1 MAYVVRRISVH
12 DYGIYLLAQSLAAFL
27 YLLEFGTGSIL
38 VPLYVT
44 TFTQRGI
51 EEAGKLAST
60 LTLTL
65 LALGAVGS
73 CILSL
78 AAWQIPRLFRL
89 PSTQTTLAIEVLI
102 VSSVAVMFAL
112 PQGPL
117 ELLCH
122 AFHRFDR
129 TNQLQVVTTA
139 LRVVLTIAVLS
150 TGGGIVSLAA
160 VQVALSLFRL
170 AGLWLAAPSAI
181 PGLSL
186 RASFHRDALAD
197 VIRASKWSFADEVSR
212 RIGGNSEQV
221 ILGALSS
228 FQQVALFGVSSRLPA
243 HMYQFAARG
252 LSVLFPTLSEHHAQ
266 SDTLRL
272 RVTFSSALRICVT
285 GFLPL
290 ATFGAICSGSLMR
303 MWAGPAYER
312 SGPVL
317 ACLLISSLSIIV
329 MLPSDM
335 VLYSHG
341 QIPQAARFSIAE
353 TMGKAALALVLAA
366 RFGAVGVAAG
376 VALWHW
382 CVNLFLYFPAACKIA
397 KLRPAQ
403 FWVKNLWEGAPAR
416 GLLIAVCA
424 YVAGVAVLSIGVRL
438 LSTLGICSLFAV
450 TSILYCSAWALW
462 TALPMWRNARAR
474 ASAIP

>member
-1 MAYVVRRISVH
+1 MAYVVRRIPVH

-27 YLLEFGTGSIL
+27 YLLEFGTGSVL

-44 TFTQRGI
+44 TFSEKGI
-51 EEAGKLAST
+51 EEVSRLAST
-60 LTLTL
+60 LTVAL
-65 LALGAVGS
+65 LALGAAGS
-73 CILSL
+73 WVLAV
-78 AAWQIPRLFRL
+78 AAWQVPRLFHL
-89 PSTQTTLAIEVLI
+89 PSTQTALAVEVLMI
-102 VSSVAVMFAL
+102 ASSAVMFAL

-117 ELLCH
+117 ELLCQ

-129 TNQLQVVTTA
+129 VNQLQIATTA
-139 LRVVLTIAVLS
+139 VRVVLTIAVLS
-150 TGGGIVSLAA
+150 KGGGIVALAA
-160 VQVALSLFRL
+160 VQVAVSLFRL
-170 AGLWLAAPSAI
+170 AALWFIAPLAIA
-181 PGLSL
+181 GLSL
-186 RASFHRDALAD
+186 RMRFDQNVVAD

-221 ILGALSS
+221 ILAALSS

-266 SDTLRL
+266 SDTARL
-272 RVTFSSALRICVT
+272 RKTFSGALRICVT
-285 GFLPL
+285 GFVPL

-303 MWAGPAYER
+303 LWAGPSYEHA
-312 SGPVL
+312 GPVL

-341 QIPQAARFSIAE
+341 KIRQAARFSIAE
-353 TMGKAALALVLAA
+353 TVGKVAVVLLLAA

-376 VALWHW
+376 IALWHW
-382 CVNLFLYFPAACKIA
+382 CVNLFLYFPAACKVA

-403 FWVKNLWEGAPAR
+403 LWVETLWDGTGAK
-416 GLLIAVCA
+416 GLVITGFA
-424 YVAGVAVLSIGVRL
+424 YVAGLGVLTLGVRL
-438 LSTLGICSLFAV
+438 LSTLEICVLFAA
-450 TSILYCSAWALW
+450 TSIFYCSAWAVF
-462 TALPMWRNARAR
+462 TGRPMWRNARAR